1 MESLSNEESL
11 INYNFFAKLKELYK
25 EIFTKLEN
33 KINTLVLGDGSNY
46 FGHETELDSSAY
58 QLLNILNHFKLNT
71 YYLNNNPYSFT
82 LDSSKIK
89 RILGDPYN
97 SEIIKNVII
106 QNNIKILI
114 LSVSGPNSISAVN
127 QLIND
132 GFLRKNQVIVLGMP
146 FDTLGMIGDQLKLNQ
161 HLKALNESIIESEK
175 ANNISDT
182 FDIARKIGFPV
193 LIKKNEH
200 LSEQHVF
207 NNADD
212 LDHYLQ
218 KIFDQDKT
226 ESITVER
233 SLVGLKEIGF
243 QVLRDINGNKIL
255 IGALEDI
262 NPVGINTFDSI
273 SVTPVQTLDDDQYQY
288 LRTVAFRLADELN
301 IIGPVHIQFALD
313 EDSNQHYVMKI
324 TPFFDYASALLARAT
339 GYPITL
345 VATSL
350 LLGIPLSEVKLPSTF
365 SKRTALI
372 EPTLDHIVVK
382 FPIFEFD
389 EAKSVS
395 NRVNHR
401 LSVVQKS
408 VGSTI
413 AVGRSVEEAI
423 LKAMRSAH
431 FHKHDFEFNLLTDI
445 RDDELVKRLIQPD
458 SNHLMV
464 ILEAIRRGYEVDE
477 ISELTH
483 INKFFI
489 YKLRNIYQ
497 LELNIANQYGNFDV
511 LELAKKNGLSDG
523 LIAQLWNMDTDDIL
537 ENCISKNVLPKY
549 KLIEPTAG
557 EFNEIVPTFYST
569 YEDENESNIT
579 NNKER
584 VLVITTGSFRLG
596 DGAAGELIMSNVIQE
611 LHQQGYYVIVLNNN
625 PNAISLIPELADK
638 RYIEP
643 QEISDVINL
652 INQEQPTKIF
662 VPGNRIKLIE
672 KIKSSCPNVD
682 LLLINKAKQDYDFVL
697 NDILDEPIYFYDQ
710 FTNEYYLIDI
720 FKNQNR
726 KISSQF
732 KEFDCNSLSKTLF
745 KNLVTGFYVFIDN
758 QLVSLPWTHLA
769 YLNKL
774 TNFNWIRFLTR
785 ALLKKNLP
793 SDEEKLAQL
802 DKINLND
809 IEIQEITTDLWKRW
823 EIEHVKHSSRL
834 HLAAKI
840 LLKNENNFLM
850 LPVS

>member
-25 EIFTKLEN
+25 EIFTKSEN

-114 LSVSGPNSISAVN
+114 LSVSGPNSVSAVN

-146 FDTLGMIGDQLKLNQ
+146 FDTLGMISDQLKLNQ

-226 ESITVER
+226 ESIAVER

-301 IIGPVHIQFALD
+301 IIGPVHIQFAFD

-477 ISELTH
+477 IAELTH

-523 LIAQLWNMDTDDIL
+523 LIAQLWNIDTDDIL

-672 KIKSSCPNVD
+672 KIKSSCPNAD

-732 KEFDCNSLSKTLF
+732 KEFDCNTLSKTLF

-774 TNFNWIRFLTR
+774 TNFNWIRFLIR